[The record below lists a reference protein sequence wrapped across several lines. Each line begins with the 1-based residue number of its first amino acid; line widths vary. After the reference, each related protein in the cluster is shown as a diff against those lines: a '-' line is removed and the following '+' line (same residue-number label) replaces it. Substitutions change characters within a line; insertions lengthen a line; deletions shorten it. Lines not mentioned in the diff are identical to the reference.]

1 MKEVLDHLCLELERE
16 CMKMDGANDEHAY
29 TIACLDTEAERRFL
43 LDHARAERGEDERHR
58 ATCRALY
65 TAYLVHVEA
74 RNAWKEKAE
83 PHDLQ
88 REAERTTAAV
98 YEAMTGKKPEGKEY
112 AGDFLPWLNEAAPA
126 EATGSTSTPR
136 G

>member
-43 LDHARAERGEDERHR
+43 LDHARAARGEDERHR

-65 TAYLVHVEA
+65 TAYLVHLAA
-74 RNAWKEKAE
+74 RHLED
-83 PHDLQ
+83 P
-88 REAERTTAAV
+88 
-98 YEAMTGKKPEGKEY
+98 
-112 AGDFLPWLNEAAPA
+112 
-126 EATGSTSTPR
+126 
-136 G
+136 

>member
-43 LDHARAERGEDERHR
+43 LDHARAARGEDERHR

-65 TAYLVHVEA
+65 TAYLVHLAA
-74 RNAWKEKAE
+74 RHAWKAE
-83 PHDLQ
+83 PPALLQ
-88 REAERTTAAV
+88 GEAESTAAAV

-112 AGDFLPWLNEAAPA
+112 AGNFLPWLNEAAPA